1 MKIAHIN
8 FLREEKQI
16 LNIKKNLE
24 KPENQQK
31 IRLFKK
37 LFEEELCNGLPSSFW
52 KRKKHEASLLHAKT
66 FHENQ
71 IPTKARS
78 IQMNKELVTY
88 CQTEI

>member
-37 LFEEELCNGLPSSFW
+37 LFEE
-52 KRKKHEASLLHAKT
+52 
-66 FHENQ
+66 
-71 IPTKARS
+71 
-78 IQMNKELVTY
+78 
-88 CQTEI
+88 